1 MTCNGS
7 KANPYLIS
15 SVNLSS
21 PSDILTLYGG
31 PSVGQPVYYDVDS
44 ISMSGQSQLAI
55 NGYVV
60 LNVKSSLSLT
70 GQGIV
75 NGITQSPEAVQI
87 NYAGTS
93 GVSIGGNGA
102 MSATVTAPDATVSL
116 GGGGS
121 KGYFIGSI
129 RALNVSDQGGYP
141 VHYDVQLSRL
151 DGTVGQMIVS
161 SYTRI
166 KQ

>member
-1 MTCNGS
+1 
-7 KANPYLIS
+7 
-15 SVNLSS
+15 
-21 PSDILTLYGG
+21 
-31 PSVGQPVYYDVDS
+31 
-44 ISMSGQSQLAI
+44 
-55 NGYVV
+55 
-60 LNVKSSLSLT
+60 
-70 GQGIV
+70 
-75 NGITQSPEAVQI
+75 
-87 NYAGTS
+87 
-93 GVSIGGNGA
+93 